1 MLKVVHY
8 KTLLNHKIMAKIIET
23 ACELAP
29 MACPTL
35 DGSNYLR
42 PDQTPYLKVFIV
54 LAKKQGYTNL
64 DILNSWNDVY
74 AIKCGVDL
82 EIAEDDELT
91 KAVEKL
97 FEHLNAHEMKLHYA
111 ARIDC
116 MNLER

>member
-1 MLKVVHY
+1 
-8 KTLLNHKIMAKIIET
+8 MAKKLFET
-23 ACELAP
+23 ASELAP
-29 MACPTL
+29 QACPTL

-42 PDQTPYLKVFIV
+42 TEQTPYLEVFIV
-54 LAKKQGYTNL
+54 LAKKQGFSNQ
-64 DILNSWNDVY
+64 DILNAWDDVY
-74 AIKCGVDL
+74 AIKCGVPV

-91 KAVEKL
+91 KAVAKL